1 MLFRNVRAVSSA
13 ALAAVASLLATD
25 SALAHHVMGGRT
37 PSTFMEGLLSGLGHP
52 IIGVDHAAFLV
63 AIGVV
68 VGVGRLN
75 LLMPVIFVVA
85 AAVGVAL
92 HVQGVGLPGA
102 EILVAASVIIV
113 GAAIVRKDALAPM
126 VWGSFFALAGLFH
139 GYAYGESIFGA
150 ERTPLIAYLIGLVIV
165 QTALAIGIAL
175 VSRRVVA
182 GAAATLAPRLTGAVV
197 VGIGLAVLAQHLVSA

>member
-1 MLFRNVRAVSSA
+1 MLLRRVRLGSST
-13 ALAAVASLLATD
+13 ALAAVASLLAAD
-25 SALAHHVMGGRT
+25 AALAHHVMGGRT

-68 VGVGRLN
+68 VGIGGLN
-75 LLMPVIFVVA
+75 LLMPVIFVLA
-85 AAVGVAL
+85 SAIGVAL
-92 HVQGVGLPGA
+92 HVRGIGLPGA

-113 GAAIVRKDALAPM
+113 GAVIVRKSALAPM

-150 ERTPLIAYLIGLVIV
+150 ERTPLVGYLVGLVIV
-165 QTALAIGIAL
+165 QTAVAIGIAL

-182 GAAATLAPRLTGAVV
+182 GATATLAPLTGAVV

>member
-1 MLFRNVRAVSSA
+1 MLLRRVRLGSSA
-13 ALAAVASLLATD
+13 ALALVASLLAAD
-25 SALAHHVMGGRT
+25 SAFAHHVMGGRT

-68 VGVGRLN
+68 VGIGGLN

-85 AAVGVAL
+85 SAIGVAL

-113 GAAIVRKDALAPM
+113 GAVIVRKDALAPI
-126 VWGSFFALAGLFH
+126 VWGSFFGLAGLFH
-139 GYAYGESIFGA
+139 GHAYGESIFGA
-150 ERTPLIAYLIGLVIV
+150 ERTPLIAYLVGLLIV
-165 QTALAIGIAL
+165 QIVLAIGIAL
-175 VSRRVVA
+175 VCRRAVA
-182 GAAATLAPRLTGAVV
+182 GANGTLAPRLTGAVV